1 MDKISEQEV
10 KLPNTLTQGLS
21 HSLVSKDDDAL
32 YAKLLAAKL
41 KILSKVQ
48 EKDQEKQL
56 ENDQDS
62 VEDIIDNDTIYVAIS
77 EKVKFLVVTGK
88 NCIVKNA
95 TNKLTDL
102 LNKNWIYQRL

>member
-32 YAKLLAAKL
+32 YAKLKL

-88 NCIVKNA
+88 NCIVKNV
-95 TNKLTDL
+95 TNKRTDL